1 MRRLRIG
8 IAAALAALALAVFAA
23 VAEGGS
29 PTGKL
34 GSCVNSYEFFARG
47 TGSVKDFRA
56 ALLCLIN
63 EARASQKLPA
73 LKRSARLERVAQA
86 QSNTFA
92 RTGSGSHGNSLSDI
106 AARFEQVGYRPAAY
120 DEAFDDL
127 DEGATP
133 YLFLSHMLGGASIP
147 CSEIFDP
154 RFRDVGIGA
163 TVAGVGVDTL
173 ALEFGLR
180 AGQRQPSNN
189 ARPSQTCPHKTPA
202 PIVSGMPVVGARP
215 APTANGSTISLGL
228 HCTARVSCALTS
240 TLTLPDAHASADS
253 GSVTIPAGASKTVTY
268 TFTQAAVTAELAAAN
283 PNVSLSIDV
292 TAPVAYAGTISG
304 PLS

>member
-1 MRRLRIG
+1 MTRLRFT
-8 IAAALAALALAVFAA
+8 IAAAIAALTLALFAA
-23 VAEGGS
+23 VAEGGGA
-29 PTGKL
+29 TGKL
-34 GSCVNSYEFFARG
+34 GSCANSYEFFARA

-73 LKRSARLERVAQA
+73 LKRSAELEHVAQA

-92 RTGSGSHGNSLSDI
+92 RTGSASHGSSLSDI
-106 AARFEQVGYRPAAY
+106 GARFAKVGYRSAAY

-133 YLFLSHMLGGASIP
+133 YLFLSHMLGRASIP

-163 TVAGVGVDTL
+163 TVAPVGVDTL

-180 AGQRQPSNN
+180 AGKRQASSN

-202 PIVSGMPVVGARP
+202 PVVSGMPVVGARP
-215 APTANGSTISLGL
+215 APTANGSTVDLGL
-228 HCTARVSCALTS
+228 HCTARVACVLTS
-240 TLTLPDAHASADS
+240 RLTLPDAQASADS

-268 TFTQAAVTAELAAAN
+268 TFAMTAVTAELAASN